1 MRGTLKRVAYFRAL
15 LRKKV
20 NIVTYENSG
29 RRYFRVLISS
39 LYQTAVRRKIT
50 NTLYLCHAYIFIV
63 QLFLIASFE
72 IVPNYFLSSIK
83 YEQ

>member
-29 RRYFRVLISS
+29 RTDTSVY
-39 LYQTAVRRKIT
+39 
-50 NTLYLCHAYIFIV
+50 
-63 QLFLIASFE
+63 
-72 IVPNYFLSSIK
+72 
-83 YEQ
+83 